1 LKRYT
6 PKAVTCSARRRLT
19 FRGFAHRASRS
30 TRMEFKEA
38 EERFYE
44 LKRRLDAGVISQEE
58 FKAQV
63 ERLKVQDSQGRYWM
77 IGVQSGKWY
86 FYDGTRWVRAEPP
99 EEGPPSEERPRGPVA
114 PTPEQP
120 PRPPTSPE
128 PRPRRR
134 GIPGALLALI
144 PLGLIL
150 ACCLSVVAVGAA
162 DYLISSHPISSALS
176 DLLGRPIGFEATPTP
191 TPHLEESPTPTMT
204 ATPSAE
210 ELIALGDQLVFQG
223 QLEEAIAHYQM
234 ATAVDPQN
242 ALAHL
247 KLGETYLALGRCE
260 EAIPEFQQ
268 ALVIDPHLAEAQEGL
283 RECAGPPPPMVTFAS
298 YVRADLGLSILYPDT
313 WILSEQENQT
323 IFAESEEALEHLA
336 GSVFIFAS
344 LPLETQMSNTQALE
358 ERIATLPPGTQ
369 VGEMEPAYI
378 SGQEWAS
385 VHGEMSGEAVPS
397 PSRVYM
403 AATVW
408 HSRLYA
414 LWALAPTDTWKDVAW
429 PIFQAMLR
437 TIKIQEVVAEAP
449 TATPT
454 PPLTPTATP
463 TPTSTPMATPTPAPS
478 PTPEAT
484 PAPPALSGRIAF
496 TVYEGGKYETY
507 VANIDGSER
516 QRILNGMR
524 QPDFNPQG
532 NILAANGEYP
542 DQHDLQHIIINRDN
556 TAGQRR
562 AISEHPEDSW
572 PSWSPDG
579 SHIVF
584 VFNIGKRRV
593 KILSDVTEATEG
605 DPIDGPGGMKVR
617 GKYTVWAGDRIA
629 FTTCDYWGTGS
640 NCGIYTIGEG
650 GGAAVQISDDSQDRA
665 TDALGNQ
672 ILYMSPTD
680 GDWEIW
686 KVSSTGGGRQ
696 RLTNNSAQDGL
707 ATWSPDGQHIAFLT
721 NRTGSWEI
729 WVMNADGT
737 GQRRLFSIPGDV
749 GEWTEERIS
758 WGTK

>member
-1 LKRYT
+1 
-6 PKAVTCSARRRLT
+6 
-19 FRGFAHRASRS
+19 
-30 TRMEFKEA
+30 MDFKEA

-44 LKRRLDAGVISQEE
+44 LKGRLDAGTISQEE
-58 FKAQV
+58 FKAQL

-99 EEGPPSEERPRGPVA
+99 GEPGEAPPSEATPRGPVA
-114 PTPEQP
+114 SLPEQP
-120 PRPPTSPE
+120 LKPPSSLE
-128 PRPRRR
+128 LRPRRR
-134 GIPGALLALI
+134 RISGGILALI

-150 ACCLSVVAVGAA
+150 VCCLCIIAVGTA
-162 DYLISSHPISSALS
+162 DYLIASHPISSALS
-176 DLLGRPIGFEATPTP
+176 DLLGRQIGFIATPTP
-191 TPHLEESPTPTMT
+191 TPRQEEGLTPTV
-204 ATPSAE
+204 TPTLSAE

-223 QLEEAIAHYQM
+223 QLEEAIAQYQM
-234 ATAVDPQN
+234 ATAIDPQN

-260 EAIPEFQQ
+260 EAIPAFQQ

-283 RECAGPPPPMVTFAS
+283 RECAGPPPPTVTFSS

-313 WILSEQENQT
+313 WVLAEQENQT
-323 IFAESEEALEHLA
+323 IFAESEEPLEHLA
-336 GSVFIFAS
+336 GSVFIFTS
-344 LPLETQMSNTQALE
+344 LPLETEMTNTQALE

-397 PSRVYM
+397 PSRIYV

-414 LWALAPTDTWKDVAW
+414 LRALAPTDTWKDVAW
-429 PIFQAMLR
+429 PIFQAMLES
-437 TIKIQEVVAEAP
+437 IKIQEVVAEASP
-449 TATPT
+449 TPTST

-463 TPTSTPMATPTPAPS
+463 TATPTPTATS
-478 PTPEAT
+478 TPTPTPSLTPTAT
-484 PAPPALSGRIAF
+484 PTPQPALSGRIAF
-496 TVYEGGKYETY
+496 TAYEGGGYETY
-507 VANIDGSER
+507 VANIDGSGLQKIWSR
-516 QRILNGMR
+516 MH
-524 QPDFNPQG
+524 QPDFDPSG
-532 NILAANGEYP
+532 EWLAVNGELPGYL
-542 DQHDLQHIIINRDN
+542 DIQIIPINPDN
-556 TAGQRR
+556 TFGQHRKV
-562 AISEHPEDSW
+562 STHYEDSW

-579 SHIVF
+579 SNIVF
-584 VFNIGKRRV
+584 VFYKEDDPRWIRV
-593 KILSDVTEATEG
+593 RILSDLTKFTEG
-605 DPIDGPGGMKVR
+605 DLIDGPGGMKVR
-617 GKYTVWAGDRIA
+617 GRYTVWADRIA

-640 NCGIYTIGEG
+640 NCGIYTISAG
-650 GGAAVQISDDSQDRA
+650 GGDATRISDDSQDRA
-665 TDALGNQ
+665 TDSFGNQ
-672 ILYMSPTD
+672 VLYMSPAD

-707 ATWSPDGQHIAFLT
+707 AAWSPDGQHIAFLT

-729 WVMNADGT
+729 WAMNGDGSDP
-737 GQRRLFSIPGDV
+737 RRLFSLPGEP

-758 WGTK
+758 WGR